1 MFIETT
7 IIDRVRAHLRDNP
20 NSNHSK
26 IGFDL
31 I

>member
-26 IGFDL
+26 VGFDL
-31 I
+31 M